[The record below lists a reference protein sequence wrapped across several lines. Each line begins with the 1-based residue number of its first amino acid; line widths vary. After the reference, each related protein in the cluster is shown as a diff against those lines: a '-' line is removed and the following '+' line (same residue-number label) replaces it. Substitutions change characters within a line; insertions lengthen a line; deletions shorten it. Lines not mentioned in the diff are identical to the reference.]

1 MRARGWITF
10 AIMVVAVAAFARYLL
25 ARQESAALRAEIAL
39 LQQEN
44 DQVARLRAEHER
56 LRAAKI
62 SDAELERLRSDRA
75 ALARLRAEINA
86 LEESAER
93 KASRAQGETASKA
106 LPPLVLNLAM
116 AGDGGWLIDGSPAD
130 QNALRQLLTD
140 VVLGLVFRLL
150 LVHRTTLERD
160 HRERNAVHIH
170 VLLGEQTRL
179 GIGRVIHAAKAASD
193 DLLAQQLTSERS

>member
-140 VVLGLVFRLL
+140 FARRSEQVVVRLHLDANEKRTELIKQTVEGIVQLGKEVGVKF
-150 LVHRTTLERD
+150 TLRIETGQPR
-160 HRERNAVHIH
+160 
-170 VLLGEQTRL
+170 
-179 GIGRVIHAAKAASD
+179 
-193 DLLAQQLTSERS
+193 

>member
-93 KASRAQGETASKA
+93 KASRAQGETAPKA

-140 VVLGLVFRLL
+140 FARRSEQVVVRLHLDANEKRTELIKQTVEGLVQLGKEVGVKF
-150 LVHRTTLERD
+150 TLRIETGQPR
-160 HRERNAVHIH
+160 
-170 VLLGEQTRL
+170 
-179 GIGRVIHAAKAASD
+179 
-193 DLLAQQLTSERS
+193 

>member
-1 MRARGWITF
+1 MRARRWISF

-140 VVLGLVFRLL
+140 FARRSEQVVVRLHLDANEKRTELIKQTVEGIVQLGKEVGVKF
-150 LVHRTTLERD
+150 TLRIETGQPR
-160 HRERNAVHIH
+160 
-170 VLLGEQTRL
+170 
-179 GIGRVIHAAKAASD
+179 
-193 DLLAQQLTSERS
+193 

>member
-1 MRARGWITF
+1 MRARRWISF

-93 KASRAQGETASKA
+93 KASRAQGETAPKA

-140 VVLGLVFRLL
+140 FARRSEQVVVRLHLDANEKRTELIKQTVEGIVQLGKEVGVKF
-150 LVHRTTLERD
+150 TLRIETGQPR
-160 HRERNAVHIH
+160 
-170 VLLGEQTRL
+170 
-179 GIGRVIHAAKAASD
+179 
-193 DLLAQQLTSERS
+193 